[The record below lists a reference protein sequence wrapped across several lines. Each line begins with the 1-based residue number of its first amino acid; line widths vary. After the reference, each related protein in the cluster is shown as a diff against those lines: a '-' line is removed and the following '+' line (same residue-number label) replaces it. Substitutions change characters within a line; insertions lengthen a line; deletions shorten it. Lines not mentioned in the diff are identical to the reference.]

1 MESLRSLLFIT
12 FLLVGCYISAQSTV
26 VGYIYES
33 GNRGYISEA
42 EVQIKRG
49 NDIIATAIS
58 DESGQ
63 YEISN
68 IPDGNYAVLIEKLPF
83 IKHAEDFSV
92 GGEEGDKVFLKHEIS
107 KLPGYVFEITLAE
120 KDGSPDGYRS
130 GVKGSLVEVYNNTA
144 RREELVITDLQ
155 DPEFKVD
162 FVKGNHYT
170 ILVRKEGFLSKRME
184 AYVDVASC
192 ILCFEGVGEVTPG
205 VSDNLTNDNSNGVLL
220 ANVELE
226 RFEPSKIIGLQ
237 DIYYATNKA
246 SLTRKSRTSLDAVAV
261 FVKDNPQLVLEL
273 GAHTDTNGKSAYNQE
288 LSQKRASNVVDYLVE
303 KHGIQQS
310 QLIAHGYGEAQ
321 PVNDCGSRCSE
332 TEHAE
337 NRRTEL
343 KILEVRNNVQHR
355 SLRQMKVDENMADI
369 LAELESEGQI
379 KVPVE
384 ADPEEVVKASKADR
398 LSPIKEAQPDDVK
411 VHETATTF
419 VNETPQETQS
429 AEIEVASPETE
440 STRVVEAQPS
450 AQITYV
456 DESIQEENWIAH
468 QAVPVEESL
477 PPSIDKAATLNGY
490 KIVIL
495 FSRYELAQDH
505 PLLQRFPDLNIYTT
519 ADGNKLYLIESF
531 DTRKEA
537 EKRINQRYST
547 SYPSAYAVGFQD
559 GVIVD

>member
-1 MESLRSLLFIT
+1 MDILRLLIYINLY
-12 FLLVGCYISAQSTV
+12 LLGAHLTAQSTV

-42 EVQIKRG
+42 EVLVKRG

-68 IPDGNYAVLIEKLPF
+68 VPDGNYILDIAKPPF
-83 IKHAEDFSV
+83 IQHQEEFTV
-92 GGEEGDKVFLKHEIS
+92 GNQEGDKVFLKHEIS

-130 GVKGSLVEVYNNTA
+130 ALKGALVEVYNNTE
-144 RREELVITDLQ
+144 RREELVIRDLQ

-184 AYVDVASC
+184 AFVDVASC

-226 RFEPSKIIGLQ
+226 RFEASKIIGLQ
-237 DIYYATNKA
+237 DIYYDINKA
-246 SLTRKSRTSLDAVAV
+246 SLTSASRRSLDEVAV
-261 FVKDNPQLVLEL
+261 FIKDNPQLVLEL
-273 GAHTDTNGKSAYNQE
+273 GAHTDTNGKSAYNLE
-288 LSQKRASNVVDYLVE
+288 LSQKRAKNVVDYLAE
-303 KHGIQQS
+303 KHGIRTS
-310 QLIAHGYGEAQ
+310 QLLAQGYGETQ

-332 TEHAE
+332 AEHAE

-343 KILEVRNNVQHR
+343 KILEVRSNVQHR

-369 LAELESEGQI
+369 LAELESEGQFR
-379 KVPVE
+379 VP
-384 ADPEEVVKASKADR
+384 DPESTQEINQDK
-398 LSPIKEAQPDDVK
+398 VK
-411 VHETATTF
+411 VISEESPVRPSTAVEDKTLPTF
-419 VNETPQETQS
+419 VNNSNQTSSTTLKSASEASLKSSDAFEDYNDQEK
-429 AEIEVASPETE
+429 E
-440 STRVVEAQPS
+440 
-450 AQITYV
+450 
-456 DESIQEENWIAH
+456 WIAH
-468 QAVPVEESL
+468 QAVPVDDVQADESD
-477 PPSIDKAATLNGY
+477 SRLNGY

-495 FSRYELAQDH
+495 FSRYELAADH
-505 PLLQRFPDLNIYTT
+505 PLLERFPDLKVYTT

-531 DTRKEA
+531 STRKEA
-537 EKRINQRYST
+537 EKRIKERYAS
-547 SYPSAYAVGFQD
+547 SYPSSYAVGFED
-559 GVIVD
+559 GIIVD